1 MKHKTGTEKKMKP
14 QPRTPAL
21 RDLKPKKDAKG
32 ASNGGRQL
40 GGTRRLWLARLSW
53 ATARPCRAKARHVCY
68 WSAGYDTSKEVYYP
82 FHSSA

>member
-21 RDLKPKKDAKG
+21 RDLKPKKDPKG

-40 GGTRRLWLARLSW
+40 GGGGGV
-53 ATARPCRAKARHVCY
+53 RP
-68 WSAGYDTSKEVYYP
+68 
-82 FHSSA
+82 